1 MARSAASRS
10 ASVTPI
16 RQSAPPGRESRRA
29 VAAAAVGNLL
39 EWYDFAIYAYMAVVI
54 ARKFFPAG
62 DELTSLLAA
71 FAAFGIGFVARPLGG
86 IVIGRLG
93 DARGRKSA
101 MLVTLALMTVGTV
114 LIGVT
119 PEYAQIGPAAP
130 MLIVAARLMQG
141 FSAGGEWGTSTAF
154 IVEWAPQGRRG
165 LYGSLQQCSVAAGLL
180 LGASIAA
187 ATSTFFTLEQVDAW
201 AWRIPFLL
209 GATLGPVGLYMRR
222 HVEET
227 PAYLLARIPA
237 QQEKEEP
244 PATLAARAFGFTIL
258 WSVAYYTGLAYL
270 PTFLQQHAGF
280 PRTQALW
287 STAAGLLVMVVA
299 TPALG
304 ALSDRVGRKP
314 LLIAACAVFVVLP
327 YPLFRFLLS
336 QPSFAEVLLAQCLLA
351 AAIATFSGPGPAA
364 IAEIFPT
371 RLRSGWMSIGY
382 TLSVALFGG
391 FAPYLATWLI
401 ARTGNP
407 LAPSFYLIAAALVT
421 LGVILNLR
429 ETAQEALR

>member
-1 MARSAASRS
+1 
-10 ASVTPI
+10 VTPI
-16 RQSAPPGRESRRA
+16 RQAPPPGRDSRRA

-39 EWYDFAIYAYMAVVI
+39 EWYDFAIYAYMAVIV

-93 DARGRKSA
+93 DVRGRKRA
-101 MLVTLALMTVGTV
+101 LLLTIALMTAGTV

-119 PEYAQIGPAAP
+119 PEYSQIGIAAP
-130 MLIVAARLMQG
+130 ILIVAARLMQG

-165 LYGSLQQCSVAAGLL
+165 FYGSLQQCSVAAGLL

-187 ATSTFFTLEQVDAW
+187 ATSTVFTAEQVDAW

-209 GATLGPVGLYMRR
+209 GAALGPVGLYLRR

-227 PAYLLARIPA
+227 PAYLFARISAPETTEQPA
-237 QQEKEEP
+237 
-244 PATLAARAFGFTIL
+244 AVLAARGFGFTIL

-280 PRTQALW
+280 PRAQALW
-287 STAAGLLVMVVA
+287 STAAGLLFMVVA

-304 ALSDRVGRKP
+304 AVSDRIGRKP
-314 LLIAACAVFVVLP
+314 LLLTACALFVVLP

-336 QPSFAEVLLAQCLLA
+336 QPSFAEVLLAQCFLA
-351 AAIATFSGPGPAA
+351 LAIATFSGPGPAA

-382 TLSVALFGG
+382 SLSVALFGG
-391 FAPYLATWLI
+391 FAPYLSTWLI
-401 ARTGNP
+401 AKTGNP
-407 LAPSFYLIAAALVT
+407 VAPSFYLIAAALAT
-421 LGVILNLR
+421 LGVILSLR
-429 ETAQEALR
+429 ETAHEPLT